1 MHSLLTGKL
10 QCHYGQIMQHIAI
23 YDLDKT
29 ITRRATFGPFLA
41 YAVPRYRPWR
51 ILLAP
56 LMILTLA
63 GFALKLLDR
72 GRLKELNLGLMLGW
86 QIDAEALAEISARF
100 AGRSLARNVFRPALD
115 RIAADR
121 ADGYRIVIASASYA
135 FYVSNIARLLG
146 TDAIATRTRTIG
158 RTVSPR
164 IDGENC
170 YGEAKLAMI
179 RDWMADKAIAR
190 DTAFI
195 RFYSDHAS
203 DAPSLAWADE
213 GFAANP
219 HTALRTLAA
228 ERGWTILDWV

>member
-10 QCHYGQIMQHIAI
+10 QCHYGKIMQRIAI

-29 ITRRATFGPFLA
+29 ITRRATFGPFLV

-51 ILLAP
+51 ILLCP
-56 LMILTLA
+56 LMVFTLA
-63 GFALKLLDR
+63 GFALKMLDR

-86 QIDAEALAEISARF
+86 QIDAGALSAISARF
-100 AGRSLARNVFRPALD
+100 AGRMLARNVFRPALD
-115 RIAADR
+115 RIDADR

-146 TDAIATRTRTIG
+146 TDVIATRTMTIG
-158 RTVSPR
+158 TAVSPR

-179 RDWMADKAIAR
+179 RDWMAHAGIAR
-190 DTAFI
+190 DTTHI

-219 HTALRTLAA
+219 HGRLRALAKA
-228 ERGWTILDWV
+228 QGWSILDWG

>member
-10 QCHYGQIMQHIAI
+10 QCHYGKIMQHIAI

-29 ITRRATFGPFLA
+29 ITRRATFGPFLI

-51 ILLAP
+51 ILLCP
-56 LMILTLA
+56 LMIFTVA

-86 QIDAEALAEISARF
+86 QIDAGALAEISARF
-100 AGRSLARNVFRPALD
+100 AGRTLARNVFRPALY
-115 RIAADR
+115 RIDADR
-121 ADGYRIVIASASYA
+121 ADGYQIVIASASYA

-146 TDAIATRTRTIG
+146 TDVIATRTMTIG
-158 RTVSPR
+158 TAVSPR

-179 RDWMADKAIAR
+179 RDWMAHTGISR
-190 DTAFI
+190 DETHI

-219 HTALRTLAA
+219 HGRLRALAIA
-228 ERGWTILDWV
+228 QGWSILDWD

>member
-10 QCHYGQIMQHIAI
+10 QCHYGKIMQRIAI

-29 ITRRATFGPFLA
+29 ITRRATFGSFLA

-51 ILLAP
+51 ILLSP
-56 LMILTLA
+56 LMIFTVA

-72 GRLKELNLGLMLGW
+72 GRLKELNLGLMMGW
-86 QIDAEALAEISARF
+86 QIDAGALAAISSRF
-100 AGRSLARNVFRPALD
+100 AGRTLARNVFRPALD
-115 RIAADR
+115 RIDADR
-121 ADGYRIVIASASYA
+121 ADGYQIVIASASYA
-135 FYVSNIARLLG
+135 FYVSSIARLLG
-146 TDAIATRTRTIG
+146 TDVIATRTKSIG
-158 RTVSPR
+158 TVVSPR
-164 IDGENC
+164 IEGENC

-179 RDWMADKAIAR
+179 RDWMAHKGIPR
-190 DTAFI
+190 DATHI

-219 HTALRTLAA
+219 HGRLRSLAEA
-228 ERGWTILDWV
+228 KGWSILDWD